1 MEISFLQFLI
11 VCPLVF
17 LGGFVDAVAGG
28 GGLISLPAYMIAG
41 LPVINA
47 IGTNKLSSAMGTT
60 LTTIRYAKDGFIP
73 WKKAIIC
80 AVFALIGSSLGAELA
95 LLIDD
100 GVFKIIMLVILP
112 LTAIYVTKG
121 KALVSEKP
129 PYPFG
134 KTAIIAAS
142 VALIIGAYDGFYG
155 PGTGTFLIILLTAL
169 AHIPVTEANG
179 TAKVINLSTNV
190 AALVVYIINGKV
202 IYLLGLVAGLFGI
215 LGNYLGARYFEK
227 GGAKSMKPIMVTV
240 LVIFFV
246 KVLYEVITG

>member
-1 MEISFLQFLI
+1 MELSFIQFLI

-41 LPVINA
+41 MPVINA

-60 LTTIRYAKDGFIP
+60 LTTIRYARDGFIP
-73 WKKAIIC
+73 WKKAAIC

-100 GVFKIIMLVILP
+100 GVFKIIMLFILP
-112 LTAIYVTKG
+112 MTAIYVTRG
-121 KALVSEKP
+121 KALVSEKE
-129 PYPFG
+129 PFSFW
-134 KTAIIAAS
+134 KTAIIAAL

-190 AALVVYIINGKV
+190 AALAVYIINGKV

-215 LGNYLGARYFEK
+215 LGNYIGARYFEK
-227 GGAKSMKPIMVTV
+227 GGAKSMRPIMITV
-240 LVIFFV
+240 LVIFFI
-246 KVLYEVITG
+246 KVLYEVLTA